1 MSFRIQPTAP
11 ARPNRCQLFGP
22 GSRPAI
28 FEKMA
33 KSDAD
38 VINIDLEDSVAPS
51 DKDSARENIIQAIG
65 DIDWGAKT
73 LSVRINGLDTPFWY
87 RDVVDLLERAPD
99 RLDQI
104 MIPKVGCAADLY
116 AVDALVSA
124 VEVAKGRSKRIAFEV
139 IIESA
144 AGIAHVEEI
153 AAASPRLEAMSLG
166 AADFAASM
174 GMQTT
179 GIGGTQENYYML
191 HEGQKHWSD
200 PWHWAQTA
208 IVAACRTHGVLP
220 VDGPFGDFSDDEGFR
235 AQALRSATLGI
246 VGKWAI
252 HPKQVAL
259 ANEIFTLS
267 DAAVTEA
274 REILA
279 AMEEAKAK
287 GEGATVYK
295 GRLVD
300 IASIKQAEVIVRQ
313 FEKCVDAQR
322 IFVRKFSRSVSSYEA
337 WSRRS
342 GQNLAPVH
350 AGLFNQPTAL
360 GLSNTPVRTTSPLRL
375 RRRPTPS
382 MRPCE
387 IAHGVFQVVC
397 TKFRAH
403 TEFQAPQYIADQVQT
418 WHRETSF
425 QEKALGFRVEGRR
438 RIVLAL
444 ASNDQR
450 PQMGRF
456 RWGKASS
463 SKLSVR
469 AAWQRI
475 RQEQPKGTPPDSKG
489 ANVSC
494 ASHAMNATARQSC
507 DLWIGDAP
515 PKTCRPPPAPCQAA

>member
-1 MSFRIQPTAP
+1 MSFRLQPTPP

-33 KSDAD
+33 ASAAD
-38 VINIDLEDSVAPS
+38 VINLDLEDSVAPS
-51 DKDSARENIIQAIG
+51 DKDSARANIIKATH
-65 DIDWGAKT
+65 DIDWGNKT
-73 LSVRINGLDTPFWY
+73 LSVRINGLDTPYWY
-87 RDVVDLLERAPD
+87 RDVVDLLEQASG

-104 MIPKVGCAADLY
+104 MIPKVGNAADIY

-124 VEVAKGRSKRIAFEV
+124 IEAARGRSKPITFEV

-153 AAASPRLEAMSLG
+153 AAASPRLAAMSLG

-235 AQALRSATLGI
+235 AQARRSATLGM

-252 HPKQVAL
+252 HPKQVAI
-259 ANEIFTLS
+259 ANEVFTPS
-267 DAAVTEA
+267 DAAVAEA

-279 AMEEAKAK
+279 AMEAAKAK

-300 IASIKQAEVIVRQ
+300 IASIKQAEVIVKQ
-313 FEKCVDAQR
+313 SEM
-322 IFVRKFSRSVSSYEA
+322 
-337 WSRRS
+337 
-342 GQNLAPVH
+342 LA
-350 AGLFNQPTAL
+350 AG
-360 GLSNTPVRTTSPLRL
+360 
-375 RRRPTPS
+375 
-382 MRPCE
+382 
-387 IAHGVFQVVC
+387 
-397 TKFRAH
+397 
-403 TEFQAPQYIADQVQT
+403 
-418 WHRETSF
+418 
-425 QEKALGFRVEGRR
+425 
-438 RIVLAL
+438 
-444 ASNDQR
+444 
-450 PQMGRF
+450 
-456 RWGKASS
+456 
-463 SKLSVR
+463 
-469 AAWQRI
+469 
-475 RQEQPKGTPPDSKG
+475 
-489 ANVSC
+489 
-494 ASHAMNATARQSC
+494 
-507 DLWIGDAP
+507 
-515 PKTCRPPPAPCQAA
+515 